1 MPEIVFKS
9 YSVVQRIGDEWCV
22 LSEKGKRLG
31 CFKTRKEAQD
41 RLREIEYFKHK
52 KEDSDSEFSKQE
64 CYCEACGS
72 YFFSSKRC
80 DLSHCPVCGEQDD
93 LVEITGIV

>member
-41 RLREIEYFKHK
+41 RLREIEYFKHQ
-52 KEDSDSEFSKQE
+52 KEDSDSEFAKQE

-80 DLSHCPVCGEQDD
+80 DLSRCPVCGEQDD
-93 LVEITGIV
+93 LVEITGV